1 MKAQIHITGQIGGNF
16 KLLSKL
22 NNGTKKEGMFN
33 SFFLTFDSIGEGKKA
48 MKQAWK
54 IIKSEDDNLNW
65 FDRLNKDLT
74 VLTYDS
80 SQAKLTKHYNNE
92 NI

>member
-1 MKAQIHITGQIGGNF
+1 MKAKIHITGQIGGNY

-33 SFFLTFDSIGEGKKA
+33 SFFLTFDSVGEGKKA
-48 MKQAWK
+48 MREAYKNLKQ
-54 IIKSEDDNLNW
+54 EEELNW
-65 FDRLNKDLT
+65 HDRLTKDCS

-80 SQAKLTKHYNNE
+80 SKAVLTTYHNNE
-92 NI
+92 N